1 MKRKTQ
7 IGLAIVL
14 FLIMGC
20 LVVAFRPTV
29 VPVETA
35 SVTRGPLQEV
45 IEEEGKTRMH
55 DHFVVAATVSGKL
68 RRIQLHAGDPVHVGD
83 VLAWLDPSPI
93 NPRDTAVLQA
103 RLDGA
108 LASQKEADALV
119 GRATAENAKAATDL
133 SRAQAL
139 FEQAVASKETLDH
152 ATTAAASAGKQLE
165 AATSRARSAAYQVQ
179 EARSALIPQ
188 SGNQSA
194 VPVAVRSP
202 IDGRVLRLLE
212 QSERV
217 LSPGAPIIEIG
228 YTPKLEVV
236 ADFLTRDAVRVS
248 PGMDVLITDWGGP
261 TALRARVRMVEP
273 GGFTKISALGVE
285 EQRAN
290 IVIDLLD
297 SSDKLAD
304 GYRVEIQI
312 ITWQGRE
319 VLKVPVSAIF
329 RAGENWAVFKVQNG
343 VAHQSQIQIGHRGEL
358 EIEVQAGLNPR
369 DIVITH
375 PSADV
380 REATRVRTAK

>member
-7 IGLAIVL
+7 IGLAIVF
-14 FLIMGC
+14 FLIIGG

-152 ATTAAASAGKQLE
+152 ATTAAASAEKQLE
-165 AATSRARSAAYQVQ
+165 AATSRAQSAAYQVQ

-188 SGNQSA
+188 SGNQSP

-248 PGMDVLITDWGGP
+248 PGMDELITDWGGP

-273 GGFTKISALGVE
+273 GGFLKISALGVE

-380 REATRVRTAK
+380 REATRVRAK